1 MDTAPTTVAQDL
13 MVLLRYGDKGTVQK
27 IMVIAPTTVAQD
39 LMVLL
44 RYRAEYRDSTEDHG
58 HSSNYRGAGP
68 HGPTQVPGGIQGQ
81 YSNYVLQKIMI
92 TVQLRR

>member
-13 MVLLRYGDKGTVQK
+13 LVLLRYGDKGTVQQLC
-27 IMVIAPTTVAQD
+27 PP
-39 LMVLL
+39 
-44 RYRAEYRDSTEDHG
+44 EYHG
-58 HSSNYRGAGP
+58 YHSHYRGAGP

-92 TVQLRR
+92 TAQVRR